1 MTIEAAFASMMPST
15 VTLNA
20 VSSTDAYGKR
30 TFSGTATSIQ
40 CRIQTA
46 RRLLITEDGKQIPVE
61 GTVYCYGTSAAT
73 VNDKLTLPDGT
84 VVPIVAV
91 ETRNDDTGAYA
102 TVIQYGR
109 A

>member
-20 VSSTDAYGKR
+20 VASTDAYGKR
-30 TFSGTATSIQ
+30 TFAGASTSIQ
-40 CRIQTA
+40 CRIQTS
-46 RRLLITEDGKQIPVE
+46 RRMVITEDGKQVPVE

-73 VNDKLTLPDGT
+73 INDKLTLPDGT

-91 ETRNDDTGAYA
+91 ETRNDETGAYA